1 MIRIAPGG
9 GKNGKAKYELRSQ
22 RVSLSVG
29 GGLEQVKL
37 LLKNL
42 HVSQKL
48 LHVEQLELQPTGS
61 NRKVVTLDLELVVFG
76 LTRKSQPL

>member
-1 MIRIAPGG
+1 MA
-9 GKNGKAKYELRSQ
+9 
-22 RVSLSVG
+22 

-37 LLKNL
+37 LLENL

-48 LHVEQLELQPTGS
+48 LRVEQLELQPTGS

-76 LTRKSQPL
+76 LTRKGQQL

>member
-1 MIRIAPGG
+1 M
-9 GKNGKAKYELRSQ
+9 
-22 RVSLSVG
+22 G

-37 LLKNL
+37 LLNNL